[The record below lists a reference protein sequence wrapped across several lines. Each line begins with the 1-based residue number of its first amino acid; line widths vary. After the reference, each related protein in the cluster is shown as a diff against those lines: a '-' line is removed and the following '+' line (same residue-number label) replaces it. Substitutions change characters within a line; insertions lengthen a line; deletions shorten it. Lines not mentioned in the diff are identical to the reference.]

1 MLGEETKQKIL
12 RRVRGLLAS
21 IDPEVHLLD
30 VVLDSTRQQLAFV
43 MQKGEW
49 PLVVGMTWLDY
60 ASHRDEELKNR
71 LEQGLKRR
79 LQAARMRQASELE

>member
-1 MLGEETKQKIL
+1 MLGEETRQKIL

-60 ASHRDEELKNR
+60 ASHRDEELKSR
-71 LEQGLKRR
+71 LEQGLQQR
-79 LQAARMRQASELE
+79 LEAARERQATELE

>member
-1 MLGEETKQKIL
+1 MLGEETRQKIL

-49 PLVVGMTWLDY
+49 PLVVGMTWLDS
-60 ASHRDEELKNR
+60 ARHRDEELKSR
-71 LEQGLKRR
+71 LEQGLQQR
-79 LQAARMRQASELE
+79 LEAARERQATELE